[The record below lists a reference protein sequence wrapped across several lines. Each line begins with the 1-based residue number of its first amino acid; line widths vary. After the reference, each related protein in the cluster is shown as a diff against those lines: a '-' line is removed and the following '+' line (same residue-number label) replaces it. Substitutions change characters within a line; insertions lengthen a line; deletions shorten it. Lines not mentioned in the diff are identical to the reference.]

1 MIERRLVR
9 PASISKRRRR
19 RKRRCVGSVGILE
32 IPRIRCGIRVPVAEV
47 SSLFIRIA
55 SFSGSIT
62 VTLVNAR
69 FFFYFFFFN
78 LKFINVSFFFKKNSF
93 VGDRKLGETYVTFEG
108 INDI

>member
-9 PASISKRRRR
+9 PASISKRRRK

-32 IPRIRCGIRVPVAEV
+32 IPRIRCGIHVPVAEV

-69 FFFYFFFFN
+69 FFFYFFFN